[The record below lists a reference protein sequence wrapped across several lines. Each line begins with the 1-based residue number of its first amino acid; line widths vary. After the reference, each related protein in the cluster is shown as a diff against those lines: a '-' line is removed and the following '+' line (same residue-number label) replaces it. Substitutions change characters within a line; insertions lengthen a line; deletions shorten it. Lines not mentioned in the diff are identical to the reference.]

1 MVFAWAR
8 LIANNENRGFGAANN
23 QGMAVAAGELVLLLN
38 SDAFAAPG
46 AIALLARAFEDPE
59 VVAAGG
65 MLRNLDGTLQES
77 VTRHLSLWH
86 VFAEQTYLEP
96 VLRKVG
102 LGYWTTAAT
111 LGLNLPAS
119 RVGQVTGACLMLR
132 PLERFDERFFL
143 YCEDTELCRRLE
155 RHGKIVFV
163 PAAEFTH
170 ALGASSTAAR
180 WLSVARYNRGKELY
194 FAIHHGRVASS
205 VCWAFNRLGALLR
218 LVVWTALC
226 VAKLGAWGT
235 ARRRVALFA
244 RVLTAPIG
252 GPDNG

>member
-1 MVFAWAR
+1 MASMPAPPRVSVIVVSYNTRDHLRLCLRYIEPEHEIIVVDNASADGSAEMVRVEFPGAR
-8 LIANNENRGFGAANN
+8 LIANTENRGFGAANN

-180 WLSVARYNRGKELY
+180 GRLPCAASLSNR
-194 FAIHHGRVASS
+194 
-205 VCWAFNRLGALLR
+205 
-218 LVVWTALC
+218 
-226 VAKLGAWGT
+226 
-235 ARRRVALFA
+235 
-244 RVLTAPIG
+244 
-252 GPDNG
+252 